1 MTTKE
6 KAEEEEKLQKTAE
19 DSLNDL
25 NEGVAFDTKAQ
36 VDEGDVPSGLD
47 QKTEQTPAKVRVQ
60 RDPKKKKGARVR
72 AEGEKD

>member
-1 MTTKE
+1 MSCK
-6 KAEEEEKLQKTAE
+6 KKQKKKEKLQKTAE

-25 NEGVAFDTKAQ
+25 NEGVAFDTRAQ
-36 VDEGDVPSGLD
+36 VDERDVPSGLD